1 MVPGWRMAITR
12 AFTCMEIRTVCRW
25 VREWLVR
32 ARQVLAVAA
41 LRRGVV
47 VGREGVVMV
56 AVV

>member
-1 MVPGWRMAITR
+1 MAITR